1 MPHKVFC
8 AEQFEQDAMKL
19 KGRFNVNS
27 QDSLYPEIPQ
37 NADSG
42 GKAVP
47 IDGLSIFIDS
57 TWDVIKNQKELNL
70 PDQREMVAQYRCTEV
85 KDEALLKVKDQ
96 IAQLEKK
103 SAKSIISDFSNQ
115 CLAILKTANDYYQEE
130 AA

>member
-1 MPHKVFC
+1 
-8 AEQFEQDAMKL
+8 MKL
-19 KGRFNVNS
+19 KGRFNV
-27 QDSLYPEIPQ
+27 DAKDTFYPAIPQ

-103 SAKSIISDFSNQ
+103 SARSIIPDFSN
-115 CLAILKTANDYYQEE
+115 
-130 AA
+130 